1 MATRRQVLGSA
12 GRAGAG
18 LALLPRSPAYA
29 GKALCIA
36 GRRHAMGGQQ
46 FAGGEVLLDTTP
58 MRKILGVDADCTPC

>member
-1 MATRRQVLGSA
+1 MPTRRQLLGSA

-36 GRRHAMGGQQ
+36 GGRHAMGGQQ
-46 FAGGEVLLDTTP
+46 FAGGSVLLDTTP
-58 MRKILGVDADCTPC
+58 MRKIPGLDDEGAPC